1 MQSDK
6 HRILIIDDDS
16 INRTLMATCLEELG
30 FTVHEAEDGMIG
42 LEILQEMEF
51 DLVLLDLLMPV
62 MDGFEVLARMKS
74 EKRLRHLPVIVT
86 SGEMDQESI
95 VRCIQM
101 GAVDYMTKPC
111 DPVLLHIRVR
121 NVFCSEG
128 AAPAP
133 NRNQAGTML
142 VVDDDTLYRTLLT
155 TSLEEKGYIVAE
167 AENGKQA
174 WEMIQAGS
182 YDLVFLDLLM
192 PEMDGFEVLERI
204 KSDGGTDHIPVIV
217 VSGENDMESLVRCI
231 EAGAADFLCKPFDPA
246 VLHARVNAS
255 LAVKRL
261 RDQERA
267 YFENIQEE
275 RRKSEQLLLNILPKP
290 ILDRLKQKEEIIADS
305 FEDVTVMFADLV
317 GFTELAGRIPPI
329 ELVNLLN
336 TIFSAFDRAAARN
349 GLEKIKTIGDAYMVV
364 GGLPVSR
371 PDHVE
376 AVADLALE
384 VMAALPNLQTEQTKS
399 LAIRIGIH
407 TGPVVA
413 GIIGTHKFSYDL
425 WGNTVN
431 IASRMESHGVPGAIH
446 VSSEVYEQ
454 LKDRYRFES
463 RGIIDIKGK
472 GEMETWLLKG
482 KKGDDR

>member
-1 MQSDK
+1 MQCDK

-16 INRTLMATCLEELG
+16 INRTLMAACLEENG
-30 FTVHEAEDGMIG
+30 YIVHEAEDGMIG
-42 LEILQEMEF
+42 LKILREESF

-62 MDGFEVLARMKS
+62 MDGFEVLTRMKS

-86 SGEMDQESI
+86 SGEMDQENI
-95 VRCIQM
+95 VQCLRM

-111 DPVLLHIRVR
+111 DPIMLCTRIQNILYPLTRGDDQKR
-121 NVFCSEG
+121 KTT
-128 AAPAP
+128 
-133 NRNQAGTML
+133 GTLL

-155 TSLEEKGYIVAE
+155 TCLEDKGYIVAE
-167 AENGKQA
+167 AENGKEA
-174 WEMIQAGS
+174 WKMIETGS
-182 YDLVFLDLLM
+182 YDLVFLDLVM
-192 PEMDGFEVLERI
+192 PEMNGFEVLERM
-204 KSDGGTDHIPVIV
+204 KSDGRTDHIPVIV

-231 EAGAADFLCKPFDPA
+231 ETGAADFICKPFEPA
-246 VLHARVNAS
+246 ILHARVNAS
-255 LAVKRL
+255 LAVKRMH
-261 RDQERA
+261 DQERA
-267 YFENIQEE
+267 YLKNIQEE

-305 FEDVTVMFADLV
+305 FDDVTVMFADLV
-317 GFTELAGRIPPI
+317 GFTELAGGIPPI

-336 TIFSAFDRAAARN
+336 EIFSMFDCAASRN

-364 GGLPVSR
+364 GGLPIPR
-371 PDHVE
+371 PDHAE

-384 VMAALPNLQTEQTKS
+384 VMMAISHWKVEHGHS

-431 IASRMESHGVPGAIH
+431 IASRMESHGIPGAIH
-446 VSSEVYEQ
+446 VSSEIYEQ

-472 GEMETWLLKG
+472 GEMETWLLKD
-482 KKGDDR
+482 KKGDGK